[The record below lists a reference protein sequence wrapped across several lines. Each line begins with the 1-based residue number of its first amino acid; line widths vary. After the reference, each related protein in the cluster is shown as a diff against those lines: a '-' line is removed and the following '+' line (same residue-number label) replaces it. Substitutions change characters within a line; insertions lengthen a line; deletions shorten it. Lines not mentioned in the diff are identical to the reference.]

1 MHVHVLGQQGEA
13 KFWLEPA
20 IELAANHGLPS
31 HELATAVKLI
41 EEHQDEFRH
50 AWNRHFGS

>member
-20 IELAANHGLPS
+20 IELAVNHGLRS
-31 HELATAVKLI
+31 HELATAAKLV
-41 EEHQDEFRH
+41 EEHADEFRR
-50 AWNRHFGS
+50 AWNQHFGS